1 MNNKKTIPL
10 DYANGLIYELEKAF
24 WDERGRGARFRMT
37 TVGREYYQDRV
48 RPLLQSSELEHILKT
63 IQDVLEKDGITG
75 QVSYDREGRL
85 LRVSVN
91 QCIHQQVEERMITRG
106 IEPFTCVPANL
117 IVLAIEEK
125 LDRPVELAEI
135 KMDQSGCH
143 LLLVLFDQRPTLD

>member
-1 MNNKKTIPL
+1 MNNKKMIPL
-10 DYANGLIYELEKAF
+10 DYVNGLMYELEKAF

-37 TVGREYYQDRV
+37 TVGRKYYRDQV
-48 RPLLQSSELEHILKT
+48 RPLLQSTELDHILKT
-63 IQDVLEKDGITG
+63 VQGVLQTEGITG
-75 QVSYDREGRL
+75 KVSYDIDGRL
-85 LRVSVN
+85 LRVNVER
-91 QCIHQQVEERMITRG
+91 CIHEQVEERMLAHG